1 MKLVHHVYIAVSHVG
16 DYACIY
22 MYAVHNMFVHCVL
35 SVNLNT
41 HLVYANIQN
50 IVCFIAYTA
59 IVDSTL
65 VLVKHY
71 NYMYVFSLQRAPIE
85 KTEGCN
91 HMCCKKVGWVY

>member
-1 MKLVHHVYIAVSHVG
+1 MKLVHHACLAVSHVG
-16 DYACIY
+16 DYAC

-65 VLVKHY
+65 VLV
-71 NYMYVFSLQRAPIE
+71 NIVITCMYFPSKGLLLRRRKAVTTCAARRL
-85 KTEGCN
+85 
-91 HMCCKKVGWVY
+91 VGFTD